1 MKRSTRTLVLHRE
14 AIRQLTG
21 VALGRVHG
29 GSEGPII
36 ETYHPLCFS
45 NSCITCSP
53 ACVEPATRIGGT
65 GTVVTVAAPKL

>member
-14 AIRQLTG
+14 AIRQLSG
-21 VALGRVHG
+21 GALGRVQG

-45 NSCITCSP
+45 NSCIP
-53 ACVEPATRIGGT
+53 ACVEPVTSVGGT
-65 GTVVTVAAPKL
+65 GTVVTAPKL